1 MHQSPQKQLVQRRDK
16 YGEVEA
22 SSAEAECRW
31 NRGNQPKVKKLH
43 DDAPRVRRASRH
55 QERWS

>member
-22 SSAEAECRW
+22 SSAEAERRW
-31 NRGNQPKVKKLH
+31 YQGNQPKARKFR
-43 DDAPRVRRASRH
+43 DEAPRERRATRQH
-55 QERWS
+55 ERWS